1 MDTVFSIFFRVR
13 RSSKRIRDRKRQK
26 LQLLELL
33 KSKKSDS
40 NDTFDVSEVNGNSSD
55 DFIDDTLE
63 DSSTSDS
70 DMYTK
75 LLNDEEDYNTII
87 NKLKR
92 NTEKDRENKEKRQIS
107 DTAQKS

>member
-1 MDTVFSIFFRVR
+1 M
-13 RSSKRIRDRKRQK
+13 
-26 LQLLELL
+26 LELS

-40 NDTFDVSEVNGNSSD
+40 NDTFEVSEVDGNSSD
-55 DFIDDTLE
+55 NFIDDDTLE

-92 NTEKDRENKEKRQIS
+92 NTEKDRIRKTDEIASKDHNL
-107 DTAQKS
+107 

>member
-1 MDTVFSIFFRVR
+1 MD
-13 RSSKRIRDRKRQK
+13 
-26 LQLLELL
+26 
-33 KSKKSDS
+33 
-40 NDTFDVSEVNGNSSD
+40 GNSSD
-55 DFIDDTLE
+55 NFIDDDTLE

-92 NTEKDRENKEKRQIS
+92 NTEKDRENKERYYEEHYKYQLEIHTSSNPALYVSEERRF
-107 DTAQKS
+107 K